1 MDELDRKIL
10 DAAQRG
16 FPLAADPYALLAE
29 RVGSDAET
37 VFGRAMALL
46 DDGTLRRLGAVWDSR
61 RLGFATTL
69 VALRV
74 PPERVADVA
83 ALVNRCDEV
92 THNYERRS
100 EWNLWFTLVAR
111 DAARIDEI
119 LAEVRRDAGIREADM
134 MNLPAEQ
141 VYKLDARFAAR

>member
-10 DAAQRG
+10 DAAQRE

-29 RVGSDAET
+29 RVDSDAET
-37 VFGRAMALL
+37 VFARVMALL
-46 DDGTLRRLGAVWDSR
+46 DDGTIRRLGAVWDSR

-83 ALVNRCDEV
+83 ALVNRYDEV
-92 THNYERRS
+92 THNYERS
-100 EWNLWFTLVAR
+100 GEWNLWFTLVAR
-111 DAARIDEI
+111 DAARIEAI
-119 LAEVRRDAGIREADM
+119 LSELRRDAGIREADM

-141 VYKLDARFAAR
+141 VHKLDARFRVR

>member
-10 DAAQRG
+10 DAAQRE
-16 FPLAADPYALLAE
+16 FPLAADPYALLAA
-29 RVGSDAET
+29 RVDSDAET

-46 DDGTLRRLGAVWDSR
+46 DDGTIRRLGAVWDSR

-74 PPERVADVA
+74 PAERVADVA
-83 ALVNRCDEV
+83 ALVNRYDEV
-92 THNYERRS
+92 THNYERRC

-111 DAARIDEI
+111 DAARSDEI
-119 LAEVRRDAGIREADM
+119 LAEVQRDAGIGEADM

>member
-10 DAAQRG
+10 DAAQRE

-29 RVGSDAET
+29 RVDSDAET
-37 VFGRAMALL
+37 VFARVMALL
-46 DDGTLRRLGAVWDSR
+46 DDGTIRRLGAVWDSR

-74 PPERVADVA
+74 PPERVAEVA
-83 ALVNRCDEV
+83 ALVSRYGEV
-92 THNYERRS
+92 THNYERRC
-100 EWNLWFTLVAR
+100 EWALWFTLVAR

-119 LAEVRRDAGIREADM
+119 LAEVRRDAGLGDADM
-134 MNLPAEQ
+134 MNLPAKQ
-141 VYKLDARFAAR
+141 VYKIDARFTAR